1 MLKYAVLLSFYTDL
15 NKFDNLNSQQ
25 ESTRERKETVYE
37 NASELYNEYLVI
49 HFDEYKSLSDA
60 KKREL
65 GNKYGPIN
73 LFLEKYNYDIWFENE
88 ELVGIIS
95 RKSDKEESVDL

>member
-1 MLKYAVLLSFYTDL
+1 MLKYAILLSLYTDL

-25 ESTRERKETVYE
+25 ESTRERKETVYD
-37 NASELYNEYLVI
+37 NVSELYNEYLVI
-49 HFDEYKSLSDA
+49 HFDEYKALSDS

-73 LFLEKYNYDIWFENE
+73 LFLEKYNCDIWFENE
-88 ELVGIIS
+88 ELAGIIS
-95 RKSDKEESVDL
+95 RKK